1 MDNTALPDPEI
12 NAEQAT
18 LHQQLLDEFMNEQ
31 YFPQPHHFAA
41 RAEIRKLRARLAELE
56 PKPTAKA
63 KKADK
68 AEQVK

>member
-1 MDNTALPDPEI
+1 MDNKALPDETI
-12 NAEQAT
+12 NAEQAA

-41 RAEIRKLRARLAELE
+41 RAEIRKLRARIAELE
-56 PKPTAKA
+56 PKSKT

-68 AEQVK
+68 PV